1 MRQHAEQLLQ
11 IDPHL
16 YQRYVDNN
24 YKLPPQLDPRL
35 TGIGSLLRKYSL
47 DELPQLFNVLVG
59 DMSLVGPRPIVA
71 DELDHY
77 GGTAALLLSRK
88 PGLTS
93 NWAINGRSDVS
104 YPQRADLELAYLRQ
118 WSLRSDVRIM
128 LRTVQAVALK
138 RGAY

>member
-1 MRQHAEQLLQ
+1 HYSPLPLLFSSIIQ
-11 IDPHL
+11 SHRSTVFPFTTL
-16 YQRYVDNN
+16 FR
-24 YKLPPQLDPRL
+24 
-35 TGIGSLLRKYSL
+35 S
-47 DELPQLFNVLVG
+47 FNVLVG

-118 WSLRSDVRIM
+118 WSLRNDVRIM